1 MKPLGLC
8 LALALG
14 LFAPA
19 GGAMAGSLYR
29 IQPATT
35 TIGFSV
41 DTLGMFT
48 TSGNFAAFD
57 GNLLLDFDRPQN
69 SRVEVRV
76 DTASV
81 QVDSDE
87 ARSML
92 SSPDYF
98 DPPKFPVMRFKA
110 VSVEPAGDGKVA
122 ITGELTIRDVTK
134 PQVLEAALTGRRY
147 DPAERAEVADF
158 VVSGTVDRAA
168 FGMVA
173 DQSFVSK
180 DVQLQIS
187 AHIKLQAVAA
197 SN

>member
-1 MKPLGLC
+1 MKPVGLC
-8 LALALG
+8 LVLCLG
-14 LFAPA
+14 FVVPA
-19 GGAMAGSLYR
+19 GGAMASSLYR

-48 TSGNFAAFD
+48 TNGSFTAFD
-57 GNLLLDFDRPQN
+57 GNLLLDFEQPQN

-87 ARSML
+87 AKSML
-92 SSPDYF
+92 SSSDYF
-98 DPPKFPVMRFKA
+98 DPPQFPVMRFKA
-110 VSVEPAGDGKVA
+110 ISVEPAGDGKVA
-122 ITGELTIRDVTK
+122 ITGDLTIRGVTR
-134 PQVLEAALTGRRY
+134 PQILQAELTGRRY

-180 DVQLQIS
+180 EVQLQIS
-187 AHIKLQAVAA
+187 AHIKLQTAA
-197 SN
+197 AGN